1 MNVTFIC
8 IQIHAEDQ
16 LPKAEL
22 LGQGIYAFNVY
33 IYIYKERERVFQS
46 QIFAYI
52 LYVISRSEMCM
63 TTWLKLN
70 CIFYALYVFIFPG

>member
-1 MNVTFIC
+1 MCVC
-8 IQIHAEDQ
+8 V
-16 LPKAEL
+16 
-22 LGQGIYAFNVY
+22 YVY
-33 IYIYKERERVFQS
+33 IYIYIYIYIKRESQS

-52 LYVISRSEMCM
+52 PYMISRSEMCM